1 MFLREPQL
9 PKNNRKKTTV
19 KKALEALY
27 YLFDSA
33 PNVNFDFLETPK
45 SPEKFPRP
53 PCGDF
58 PAMSQ
63 PPLHPQRSDRSGSGA
78 KRHIRHPTPKDRHAM
93 HFGTRGVLSPPE
105 WILGGNGKS
114 GRGNSRAGRSGGIAQ
129 QLHIGIWMGTLEPLG
144 TPPRGGWCGDLR
156 LRCPE
161 KVCTLGAV
169 RGRFMLAASL
179 PAVRF
184 RQPIRPGYARATRV
198 RQGRDTLWGCP
209 ERAYGCC
216 DAGTGPWGIR
226 KTRGFHL
233 PCGGAGQAIVEKK
246 AFLGVSKYR

>member
-1 MFLREPQL
+1 
-9 PKNNRKKTTV
+9 
-19 KKALEALY
+19 
-27 YLFDSA
+27 
-33 PNVNFDFLETPK
+33 
-45 SPEKFPRP
+45 
-53 PCGDF
+53 
-58 PAMSQ
+58 
-63 PPLHPQRSDRSGSGA
+63 
-78 KRHIRHPTPKDRHAM
+78 
-93 HFGTRGVLSPPE
+93 
-105 WILGGNGKS
+105 
-114 GRGNSRAGRSGGIAQ
+114 
-129 QLHIGIWMGTLEPLG
+129 MGTLEPRG

-161 KVCTLGAV
+161 KACTLGAV

-246 AFLGVSKYR
+246 LKKGFYVSQQISLNHSTLNSQSTQIHQHGPEVEYYELIPAGLHLLQGVAYGAVQLVLQEQAMALPARPMRARQGRTGSAQHPPRPATFYLKKHQTKQNNRR

>member
-78 KRHIRHPTPKDRHAM
+78 KSHDIPHLKIDMTC
-93 HFGTRGVLSPPE
+93 
-105 WILGGNGKS
+105 
-114 GRGNSRAGRSGGIAQ
+114 
-129 QLHIGIWMGTLEPLG
+129 TLEP
-144 TPPRGGWCGDLR
+144 GGWCGRLK

-161 KVCTLGAV
+161 NACTLCAA

-179 PAVRF
+179 PEVRF
-184 RQPIRPGYARATRV
+184 RQPACPGCARATRV
-198 RQGRDTLWGCP
+198 
-209 ERAYGCC
+209 
-216 DAGTGPWGIR
+216 
-226 KTRGFHL
+226 K
-233 PCGGAGQAIVEKK
+233 
-246 AFLGVSKYR
+246 